1 MNNEKKSPKMVI
13 PAPRLRGGQAPAGI
27 YPHNGILLLKKP
39 QGITS
44 AVASRKVKKKFKLKK
59 VGHGGTLDPI
69 AEGLLPIF
77 VNEAT
82 KLVHYMLNVDKKYEG
97 KFLLGAET
105 DTLDITGAVVATD
118 KRVSSVTDEKIR
130 EKMRGFLGPIEQYPP
145 MYSAVK
151 KNGKPLY
158 FYARH
163 AKRVDRTPR
172 TVEIFDFQMVERVAN
187 VISFKVHCSKGTYVR
202 TLCSDLAKQ
211 LGTYACLTELKR
223 TACGNLSVEDAI
235 ELSQLT
241 HENCV
246 KSPHWKSLTDLLKI
260 FPSVVLKP
268 ALAKRVQCGY
278 SPLFSEISKN
288 EQYQGEPWLSF
299 LDVHGKPLAL
309 ATADREQQAFLLN
322 RVFNI

>member
-1 MNNEKKSPKMVI
+1 MNNGV
-13 PAPRLRGGQAPAGI
+13 
-27 YPHNGILLLKKP
+27 LLLNKP

-44 AVASRKVKKKFKLKK
+44 AIASRKIKKKFKFKK

-82 KLVHYMLNVDKKYEG
+82 KLVPYLLNADKKYEG

-105 DTLDITGAVVATD
+105 ETQDITGAIIATD
-118 KRVSSVTDEKIR
+118 KRVSSITDQKIR
-130 EKMRGFLGPIEQYPP
+130 EKIKGFIGKIEQYPP

-163 AKRVDRTPR
+163 AKKVDRTPR
-172 TVEIFDFQMVERVAN
+172 TVEIFDFQMLNRSAN

-223 TACGNLSVEDAI
+223 TACGHLSLNDAI

-241 HENCV
+241 AENCV
-246 KSPHWKSLTDLLKI
+246 KSPHWKPLTDLLKM

-268 ALAKRVQCGY
+268 ALAKRVLCGY
-278 SPLFSEISKN
+278 SPLFSDISEN
-288 EQYQGEPWLSF
+288 EEYQEEPWLSF
-299 LDVHGKPLAL
+299 LDTRGRPLAL
-309 ATADREQQAFLLN
+309 ATADREQRTFLLN

>member
-1 MNNEKKSPKMVI
+1 M
-13 PAPRLRGGQAPAGI
+13 
-27 YPHNGILLLKKP
+27 NGILLVNKP
-39 QGITS
+39 MGMTS
-44 AVASRKVKKKFKLKK
+44 AAVSRRVKRKCKFKK

-69 AEGLLPIF
+69 AVGLLPLF

-82 KLVHYMLNVDKKYEG
+82 KMVPYILNVDKKYEG

-105 DTLDITGAVVATD
+105 DTQDITGTVIATD
-118 KRVSSVTDEKIR
+118 QKVSSISDKQIR
-130 EKMRGFLGPIEQYPP
+130 EKIKSFMGPIEQYPP

-172 TVEIFDFQMVERVAN
+172 TVEVFSFEMTGRTAN

-202 TLCSDLAKQ
+202 TLCSDLARQ
-211 LGTYACLTELKR
+211 MGTYACLTELKR
-223 TACGNLSVEDAI
+223 TACGSLSLEDAA
-235 ELSQLT
+235 EFFWLNR
-241 HENCV
+241 ENCTQ
-246 KSPHWKSLTDLLKI
+246 SPHWKSLTDLLKV

-278 SPLFSEISKN
+278 SPTFTDINQE
-288 EQYQGEPWLSF
+288 EDHQGEPWLSF
-299 LDVHGKPLAL
+299 VDSHGKPLAL
-309 ATADREQQAFLLN
+309 ARVDRDKQLFQLN